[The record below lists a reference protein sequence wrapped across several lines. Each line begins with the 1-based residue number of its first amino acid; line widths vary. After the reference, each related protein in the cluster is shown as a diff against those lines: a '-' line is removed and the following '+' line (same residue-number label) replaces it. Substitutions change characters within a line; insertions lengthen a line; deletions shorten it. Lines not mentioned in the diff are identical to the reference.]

1 MLNLKNTAMKTIE
14 LSKLRALVLVLT
26 IVFSGMAFKPVEKVP
41 LCQPIFLISP
51 PSNFYVHG
59 GGCSST
65 SFCNRS
71 STTLLTMS
79 GATGC
84 SHTWTFTNT
93 TTGCVKVFNT
103 ASGVSTLQV
112 SIPGSTGDNIS
123 LVITD
128 PGGGSSAT
136 YYFTAVGC

>member
-1 MLNLKNTAMKTIE
+1 MKTIK
-14 LSKLRALVLVLT
+14 LSTLGGLVLALT
-26 IVFSGMAFKPVEKVP
+26 FLFSSMAFKPMEKLPV
-41 LCQPIFLISP
+41 CQPIFLISP

-65 SFCNRS
+65 AFCNRS
-71 STTLLTMS
+71 STTSLTMS

-84 SHTWTFTNT
+84 AHTWTFTNT

-103 ASGVSTLQV
+103 ASGVAVLQV

-128 PGGGSSAT
+128 GGGGSSTT